1 MRMNEVASDLTSTNE
16 TVQITRITWLNTG
29 DTVPVSDIYLCFNC
43 GEPHPPVASL
53 REGEAAPSCSNCGS
67 HGRWVRA

>member
-1 MRMNEVASDLTSTNE
+1 MNEVARDQSTQ
-16 TVQITRITWLNTG
+16 TDSVRIVSISWLNTG
-29 DTVPVSDIYLCFNC
+29 DTVEVADIYLCFNC

-53 REGEAAPSCSNCGS
+53 RQGEAAPSCTNCGS